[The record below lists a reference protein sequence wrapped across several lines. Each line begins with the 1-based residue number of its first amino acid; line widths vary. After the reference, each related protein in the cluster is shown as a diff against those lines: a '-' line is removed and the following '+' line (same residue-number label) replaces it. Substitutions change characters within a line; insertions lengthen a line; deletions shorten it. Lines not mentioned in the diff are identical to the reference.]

1 MRKRGVM
8 CYATRNDR
16 VLKFWMR
23 MNDRVHS
30 SQSLFTAFARH
41 NMYVQRFQVV
51 EAATVFM
58 SVTHGFLDVGKYVP

>member
-1 MRKRGVM
+1 MCKRGVM

-51 EAATVFM
+51 EACNCVHVCQA
-58 SVTHGFLDVGKYVP
+58 GQGQR